1 MCYSLISHPSLSS
14 LRCLL
19 HCSKHMVTSQ
29 HHELRS
35 LCPTLLKNLH
45 PCSVQHLLS
54 LTLLQSCIMLLEK
67 PTVAQIMPL
76 YVYVLSSHLVNNPS
90 TCLGQLLFLFFSFSY
105 HLLFFSMSL
114 TLLYHLH
121 SQGVALLSD
130 THTHTHA
137 RPKKS

>member
-1 MCYSLISHPSLSS
+1 MCYSLISCPSLSS

-19 HCSKHMVTSQ
+19 HCSKRMVTSQ

-67 PTVAQIMPL
+67 PTVVQIMPL

-90 TCLGQLLFLFFSFSY
+90 TCLGELSLQFFSFSY

-114 TLLYHLH
+114 TFLYHLH
-121 SQGVALLSD
+121 SQWVALLSD
-130 THTHTHA
+130 THTHGQ
-137 RPKKS
+137 KKLKN